1 MAKTNQE
8 FKGIERIEEIQ
19 TSKLC
24 KFDLSSWTEG
34 IIILSLFG
42 DVRGERPRSPHSSPP
57 ASKNLSIL
65 PIEGTVPL
73 TKILDDANH
82 TADME
87 LDTKIVLTSS
97 MHYIIFHY
105 IELCGQF
112 MSLWCWCVFT
122 NELLAAPVQ
131 LKPGVKAIPRWW
143 TGLKERAWA

>member
-19 TSKLC
+19 TSKFC

-65 PIEGTVPL
+65 LIEGTVPL

-97 MHYIIFHY
+97 MHYI
-105 IELCGQF
+105 
-112 MSLWCWCVFT
+112 SLY
-122 NELLAAPVQ
+122 
-131 LKPGVKAIPRWW
+131 
-143 TGLKERAWA
+143 